1 MPSDKQSRKST
12 YARPTLL
19 YIAFNKDYAYGIG
32 GRSLVGKS
40 ALPISRRRFIL
51 LTSAGIA
58 LAAGATAGGFVATR
72 RPDKALE
79 PWNVAGKFDDPR
91 IAALSWAILAPNPH
105 NRQPWIAEL
114 VGDDSLL
121 IWRDGTLNLPETD
134 PFDRQLTIGMG
145 CFLEVFRQAA
155 ADEGFATNTVLFPEG
170 DGGAVAQISLSRGGQ
185 PDPLFQFVPTR
196 HTNRLAYED
205 RQPPDDAVAAMAP
218 HASSIIQQPDQV
230 QALRDLTWEAMHIEM
245 TTHRTHMESVNL
257 MRFGKAEINDN
268 PDGISLR
275 GGVLEAMMALGMM
288 TREGQSDSN
297 SSEFQQTADFLRTAM
312 EATPA
317 YATITTSGNSR
328 ADQIEAGRR
337 WVRLQL
343 AATSVDMVMQPVSQA
358 LQEYEEQAELYA
370 RVHKMLARP
379 GETVQML
386 GRLGF
391 AKSAGPSPRWPV
403 ESRIGRP
410 TA

>member
-1 MPSDKQSRKST
+1 M
-12 YARPTLL
+12 
-19 YIAFNKDYAYGIG
+19 
-32 GRSLVGKS
+32 
-40 ALPISRRRFIL
+40 PISRRRFIL
-51 LTSAGIA
+51 LSGAGVA
-58 LAAGATAGGFVATR
+58 LAAGATTGGFLATR

-79 PWNVAGKFDDPR
+79 PWEVAGQFDDPR

-114 VGDDSLL
+114 IGDDSLL

-134 PFDRQLTIGMG
+134 PYDRQLTIGMG

-155 ADEGFATNTVLFPEG
+155 ADRGLAVSMDLFPDG
-170 DGGAVAQISLSRGGQ
+170 DGGPVAQMVLSEGGQ

-205 RQPPDDAVAAMAP
+205 RRPTDDAIAAMAP

-245 TTHRTHMESVNL
+245 TTHRTHMESVDL
-257 MRFGKAEINDN
+257 MRFGKSEINEN

-275 GGVLEAMMALGMM
+275 GGVLEAMMALGLV
-288 TREGQSDSN
+288 TREGQSDPN
-297 SSEFQQTADFLRTAM
+297 SSEVQQTADFRRTAM
-312 EATPA
+312 AATPA
-317 YATITTSGNSR
+317 YATITSKGNSR
-328 ADQIEAGRR
+328 PDQIEAGRR
-337 WVRLQL
+337 WVRLHL
-343 AATSVDMVMQPVSQA
+343 AATSVDIVMQPLSQA
-358 LQEYEEQAELYA
+358 LQEYEEQAELYV
-370 RVHKMLARP
+370 RVHEMLAEP

-386 GRLGF
+386 GRLGY

-410 TA
+410 SV